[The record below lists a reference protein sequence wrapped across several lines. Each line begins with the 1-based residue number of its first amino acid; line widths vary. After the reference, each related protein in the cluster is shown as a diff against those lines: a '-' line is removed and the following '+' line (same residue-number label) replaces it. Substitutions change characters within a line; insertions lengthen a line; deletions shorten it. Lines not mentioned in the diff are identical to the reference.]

1 MVMFRGTDHPSLAQA
16 PRLFNAGADRAFCR
30 APHRRYARGMTIEL
44 NTLVAEDFDA
54 LVGSAVP
61 AHVAGRDLSLVLEQV
76 WRSPYPTG
84 RDQPGFSLFLRG
96 NATLPLGQGML
107 RLQHPVHGA
116 LDLFATPVGREGDML
131 RYEIVFN

>member
-1 MVMFRGTDHPSLAQA
+1 
-16 PRLFNAGADRAFCR
+16 
-30 APHRRYARGMTIEL
+30 MTTEL

-54 LVGSAVP
+54 LVGTALPVQ
-61 AHVAGRDLSLVLEQV
+61 AHGRDLSLTLEEV

-96 NATLPLGQGML
+96 DAALPLGQGML

-116 LDLFATPVGREGDML
+116 LDLFATPVGREATGL

>member
-1 MVMFRGTDHPSLAQA
+1 
-16 PRLFNAGADRAFCR
+16 
-30 APHRRYARGMTIEL
+30 MTIEL
-44 NTLVAEDFDA
+44 NHLLAEDFDA
-54 LVGSAVP
+54 LVGSALP
-61 AHVAGRDLSLVLEQV
+61 AHAAGHDFSLVLEQV

-96 NATLPLGQGML
+96 NVALPLGQGML

-116 LDLFATPVGREGDML
+116 LDLFATPVGREADTL

>member
-1 MVMFRGTDHPSLAQA
+1 
-16 PRLFNAGADRAFCR
+16 
-30 APHRRYARGMTIEL
+30 MTIEL

-54 LVGSAVP
+54 LVGTALPVQ
-61 AHVAGRDLSLVLEQV
+61 AAGRDLALTLEQV

-96 NATLPLGQGML
+96 NVALPLGQGML
-107 RLQHPVHGA
+107 QLQHPVHGA
-116 LDLFATPVGREGDML
+116 LDLFATPVGREAGEL